1 MALLHG
7 RIWHMKILALD
18 LRLILSLALVLNLHR
33 SEAGEITVEKRGFIQ
48 FPFRGTISD
57 ISRCR
62 VDGTNQ
68 FLILAQ
74 NHGVLINEQKVVQK
88 EFALTRCFDPKASQI
103 GDASCIVY
111 CRGGGF
117 SPVYAADLNGNELWK
132 FDRPGT
138 VSTVAR
144 DGQGRFFVCTFRE
157 VSILDQDGRF
167 TRSIGEHVYDI
178 KFVESTMLTI
188 SAITNKWRGR
198 QLDVRDAQFN
208 RLNSF
213 PIDSDGRNIVAY
225 NWPATNYFC
234 YVSKEDL
241 VVLNHGGK
249 VFKRVGLEDVVAGVG
264 SVVVRDDTG
273 EEYLVLLALYKP
285 GKASSKLFIFS
296 KQCERV
302 YNESLPP
309 SFTISTLG
317 TSNRFY
323 VGVGVTGVV
332 EYQIYRKQ

>member
-1 MALLHG
+1 
-7 RIWHMKILALD
+7 MKILALD
-18 LRLILSLALVLNLHR
+18 LRLILALAIVLNLHR

-103 GDASCIVY
+103 GDAPCVVY

-144 DGQGRFFVCTFRE
+144 DGDGRFFVCTFRE
-157 VSILDQDGRF
+157 VSILDQDGKF
-167 TRSIGEHVYDI
+167 AKSIGEHIYDI
-178 KFVESTMLTI
+178 KFVDPSTVLTI

-198 QLDVRDAQFN
+198 QLDIRDADFT

-213 PIDSDGRNIVAY
+213 PIENDGRSIVAY

-241 VVLNHGGK
+241 VVLNQGGK
-249 VFKRVGLEDVVAGVG
+249 VFKRVDLEDVVVGVG
-264 SVVVRDDTG
+264 SAVVQDDAG

-296 KQCERV
+296 KQFERV
-302 YNESLPP
+302 YEESLPI

-323 VGVGVTGVV
+323 VGFGMTGVV
-332 EYQIYRKQ
+332 EYQLRNN

>member
-1 MALLHG
+1 MLVFTLHQ
-7 RIWHMKILALD
+7 
-18 LRLILSLALVLNLHR
+18 LV
-33 SEAGEITVEKRGFIQ
+33 AGDVAVEKRTFFK
-48 FPFRGTISD
+48 FPFRGVISD
-57 ISRCR
+57 ISQCR
-62 VDGTNQ
+62 VDRTNQ
-68 FLILAQ
+68 ILILAQ
-74 NHGVLINEQKVVQK
+74 NHGVLINEQKVVQR

-103 GDASCIVY
+103 GDAPCIIY

-144 DGQGRFFVCTFRE
+144 DGDGRFFVCTFRE
-157 VSILDQDGRF
+157 VSILDQDGKF
-167 TRSIGEHVYDI
+167 TKSISEHIYDI
-178 KFVESTMLTI
+178 KFVDPSTVLTI
-188 SAITNKWRGR
+188 SALTNKWRGR
-198 QLDVRDAQFN
+198 QLDVRDAHFT

-213 PIDSDGRNIVAY
+213 PIESDGRNIVAY

-234 YVSKEDL
+234 YASKEDL
-241 VVLNHGGK
+241 VVLNQGGK
-249 VFKRVGLEDVVAGVG
+249 IFRHVGLEDVVVGMG
-264 SVVVRDDTG
+264 SVVVQDDAG

-296 KQCERV
+296 KQFERV
-302 YNESLPP
+302 YEESLPI

-323 VGVGVTGVV
+323 VGVGMTEVV
-332 EYQIYRKQ
+332 EYQFGKKR